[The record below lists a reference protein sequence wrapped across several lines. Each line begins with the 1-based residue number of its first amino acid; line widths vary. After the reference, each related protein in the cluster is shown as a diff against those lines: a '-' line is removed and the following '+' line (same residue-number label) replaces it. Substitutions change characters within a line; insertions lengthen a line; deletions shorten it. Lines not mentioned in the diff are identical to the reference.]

1 MQQWCDV
8 LLVLISQLALWAN
21 NLWSW
26 LLENWGALA
35 EWWERQERAIK
46 ILVLAAVTLVLGAG
60 AWALGAFVFACPGWP
75 SVAVAAFMIVS
86 AIAGLFIG
94 GKRYEAGKADMYQ
107 QKLQAALY
115 RIDAMQLQIEGLEA
129 ALAQARRDM
138 V

>member
-8 LLVLISQLALWAN
+8 LLVLLSQLALWVN

-35 EWWERQERAIK
+35 VWWEQQERALK
-46 ILVLAAVTLVLGAG
+46 IVILGAVTLLLGA
-60 AWALGAFVFACPGWP
+60 ASWALGAFVFACSGWP

-94 GKRYEAGKADMYQ
+94 GKRYEAGKANRYQ
-107 QKLQAALY
+107 AELSAAQD
-115 RIDAMQLQIEGLEA
+115 RIASLLMQVEALEA

-138 V
+138 A